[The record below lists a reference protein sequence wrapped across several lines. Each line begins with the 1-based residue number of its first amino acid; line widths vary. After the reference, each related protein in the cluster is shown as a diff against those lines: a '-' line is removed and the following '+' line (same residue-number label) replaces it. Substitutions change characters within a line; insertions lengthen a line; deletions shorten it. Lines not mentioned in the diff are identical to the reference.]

1 MTGADEGRAV
11 TVPARVA
18 EAQRRAEAAAFAFS
32 SEPEVGALLSCLA
45 ASVPARGRILELGTG
60 AGCGLAWLVHG
71 LGERTDVEIVTVD
84 VDRALQDRTRSVPW
98 PDYVRFELGDGV
110 VVVPVSGTFDLIFA
124 DAPGGKTTG
133 LGQTIEALGPGG
145 ILVVDD
151 MDVTRHSSAGLID
164 ALAHVRDRLLG
175 DQRLVC
181 CELAFSSGVIV
192 AVRRRESPEG

>member
-1 MTGADEGRAV
+1 V
-11 TVPARVA
+11 
-18 EAQRRAEAAAFAFS
+18 EAQERAEAGGFAFS

-45 ASVPARGRILELGTG
+45 ASVPAQGRILELGTG

-71 LGERTDVEIVTVD
+71 LGDRTDVEIVTVD
-84 VDRALQDRTRSVPW
+84 VDRTMQDRTRSVPW
-98 PDYVRFELGDGV
+98 PDFVRFELGDGATAV
-110 VVVPVSGTFDLIFA
+110 AASGTFDLIFA

-133 LGQTIEALGPGG
+133 LAQAIEALGPGG

-151 MDVTRHSSAGLID
+151 MDVTRHSGAGLLND
-164 ALAHVRDRLLG
+164 LAHVRDRLLA

-192 AVRRRESPEG
+192 AVRRQQSPDG